1 MPPTKKELALAF
13 LVLLTVPLL
22 TELALLLARVHFEP
36 QLYIANVDRG
46 WSLRPGAEGEIA
58 GENKQFVHINL
69 HGFRD
74 QERSYEKPAD
84 TVRIAVLGNSW
95 TEALQVP
102 LEKTYSSELE
112 RKLNDS
118 GCYLGKRVE
127 VLNFGVAGYS
137 TGQELLT
144 LQQEVWKYQPDEIL
158 VALYPARD
166 IVNNVKELNNAANP
180 EQSPYFVYQGTALI
194 LDDSFRLTP
203 ALRPH
208 HISLQKLSYDVNS
221 HVRLLQAISALQR
234 TGKMRLAMSIAKDRA
249 AISGFDNLEY
259 AIYAEPKQ
267 PDMQVAWSVTE
278 GLLVAIRNEVRAHAA
293 ALRIVNLPT
302 RPQLIPDSA
311 RRRELVQ
318 KLGVTDLSYAENR
331 LTAFAL
337 KEGIL
342 VTNLSSSL
350 SSYAETHN
358 VYLNGFNSRSFGTGH
373 WNETGH
379 RLAAAVIAADL
390 CPGTDIAAL
399 QAKTAH

>member
-1 MPPTKKELALAF
+1 MPPTKKELVLAF
-13 LVLLTVPLL
+13 LVLLTVPVL
-22 TELALLLARVHFEP
+22 TELAFRLARVQFEP
-36 QLYIANVDRG
+36 QLYIPDVDRG
-46 WSLRPGAEGEIA
+46 WSLRPGAEGVIT
-58 GENKQFVHINL
+58 GENKQFVRINL

-102 LEKTYSSELE
+102 LEKTYSLLLQTE
-112 RKLNDS
+112 LNDD
-118 GCYLGKRVE
+118 GCYAGKHVE

-144 LQQEVWKYQPDEIL
+144 LQKEVWKYQPDEII

-166 IVNNVKELNNAANP
+166 IANNVKELNNAANP

-203 ALRPH
+203 ALRPE
-208 HISLQKLSYDVNS
+208 HISLQKFSYDVNS
-221 HVRLLQAISALQR
+221 HVRLLQSISALQR
-234 TGKMRLAMSIAKDRA
+234 AGKTRLAMSIAKERA
-249 AISGFDNLEY
+249 ARSGLDNLEY
-259 AIYAEPKQ
+259 AIYTEPKQ
-267 PDMQVAWSVTE
+267 ADMQMAWSVTE
-278 GLLVAIRNEVRAHAA
+278 GLLVAIRNEVRAHAV

-311 RRRELVQ
+311 RRRELMQ

-331 LTAFAL
+331 LTALAL

-342 VTNLSSSL
+342 ITNLSLSL

-358 VYLNGFNSRSFGTGH
+358 VYLNGFNTKSFGTGH

-379 RLAAAVIAADL
+379 RLAAAAIAADL

-399 QAKTAH
+399 QAQTEH